1 MNTKVKTILQQL
13 LQSPRRYPVELAL
26 GVVFFIIAVWDS
38 ETHVWNEKTTKETQ
52 GLVPVSL
59 NHKENMTVAG
69 ICLITK
75 V

>member
-1 MNTKVKTILQQL
+1 MYDAIALDSPSRATILL
-13 LQSPRRYPVELAL
+13 IDWTSTATVSSTTSAVPTTPRSGAIFL
-26 GVVFFIIAVWDS
+26 
-38 ETHVWNEKTTKETQ
+38 KTQ

>member
-1 MNTKVKTILQQL
+1 MLERGFYDRVIVDYFFDLKV
-13 LQSPRRYPVELAL
+13 QSDFVDYLFR
-26 GVVFFIIAVWDS
+26 
-38 ETHVWNEKTTKETQ
+38 ETQ